1 MISCIAIDD
10 EPLALEVLKKYASH
24 TPELKLV
31 GTWSDAIE
39 AMNYLQHNTVSLLL
53 LDIQMPDIN
62 GFQLYKNLAVKPMVI
77 FTTAYKEYAIDGF
90 EADAV
95 DYLLKPFNLARFQK
109 AVAKAATWEKYKK
122 NSERIPSSPYLYIH
136 EDYKM
141 VKIPFSEIIYIEALD
156 DYVKIHTAARFYLT
170 LLSMKKVLEK
180 LPEKQFIR
188 IHRSYIV
195 ATEKIVFSQFRKLG
209 LINNIELP
217 VGDTY
222 RAEIQDFKNHP

>member
-10 EPLALEVLKKYASH
+10 EPLALEVLKKYASQ
-24 TPELKLV
+24 TPALKLV
-31 GTWSDAIE
+31 AAYSDAVE
-39 AMNYLQHNTVSLLL
+39 AINYLQNNQVSLLL

-62 GFQLYKNLAVKPMVI
+62 GFQLYRNLLIKPMVI

-90 EADAV
+90 EEDAV

-109 AVAKAATWEKYKK
+109 AITKAIAWEKHKEINESK
-122 NSERIPSSPYLYIH
+122 TPSQYLYIH

-141 VKIPFSEIIYIEALD
+141 VKVAFSEIIFIEALD
-156 DYVKIHTAARFYLT
+156 DYVKIHTDTRSYLT

-180 LPEKQFIR
+180 LPGKQFIR

-195 ATEKIVFSQFRKLG
+195 ATEKIIFSQFRKLG

-217 VGDTY
+217 IGDTY
-222 RAEIQDFKNHP
+222 RSEIPDFKTHP

>member
-1 MISCIAIDD
+1 
-10 EPLALEVLKKYASH
+10 
-24 TPELKLV
+24 
-31 GTWSDAIE
+31 
-39 AMNYLQHNTVSLLL
+39 
-53 LDIQMPDIN
+53 MPDIN
-62 GFQLYKNLAVKPMVI
+62 GFQLYRNLVVKPMAI

-109 AVAKAATWEKYKK
+109 AITKAITWEKYKVNNESK
-122 NSERIPSSPYLYIH
+122 TASRYLYIH

-141 VKIPFSEIIYIEALD
+141 VKIPFDEIIFIEAPD
-156 DYVKIHTAARFYLT
+156 DYVKIHTGTISYLT
-170 LLSMKKVLEK
+170 LLSMKKVLEI

-195 ATEKIVFSQFRKLG
+195 AAEKVTFSQFRKLG

-222 RAEIQDFKNHP
+222 RSEIPDFKKHP

>member
-10 EPLALEVLKKYASH
+10 EPLALEVLKKYASQ
-24 TPELKLV
+24 TPALKLLA
-31 GTWSDAIE
+31 TYSDAVE
-39 AMNYLQHNTVSLLL
+39 AMNYLQNNQVSLLL
-53 LDIQMPDIN
+53 LDIQMPDIS
-62 GFQLYKNLAVKPMVI
+62 GFQLYRSLVVKPMVI

-95 DYLLKPFNLARFQK
+95 DYLLKPFNLTRFQK
-109 AVAKAATWEKYKK
+109 AVAKAIAWEKYKEINEGK
-122 NSERIPSSPYLYIH
+122 TPSQYLYIH

-141 VKIPFSEIIYIEALD
+141 VKVAFSEIIFIEALD
-156 DYVKIHTAARFYLT
+156 DYVKIHTDARFYLT

-195 ATEKIVFSQFRKLG
+195 ATEKIIFSQFRKLG
-209 LINNIELP
+209 LTNNIELP

-222 RAEIQDFKNHP
+222 RSAIPGFKKHP

>member
-10 EPLALEVLKKYASH
+10 EPLALEVIKKYASQ
-24 TPELKLV
+24 TQDLKLIA
-31 GTWSDAIE
+31 TYSDAIK
-39 AMNYLQHNTVSLLL
+39 AMSYLQDNTVSLLL

-62 GFQLYKNLAVKPMVI
+62 GFQLYKNLVLKPMVI

-90 EADAV
+90 EADAI

-109 AVAKAATWEKYKK
+109 AVAKAIAWEKSKQS
-122 NSERIPSSPYLYIH
+122 SEVKTPAQFLYIH

-141 VKIPFSEIIYIEALD
+141 VKIAFEDIIFIEALD
-156 DYVKIHTAARFYLT
+156 DYVRIHTSTRPYLT
-170 LLSMKKVLEK
+170 LLSMKKILDK
-180 LPEKQFIR
+180 LPEKKFIR

-195 ATEKIVFSQFRKLG
+195 ATEKIAFSQFKKIG

-217 VGDTY
+217 IGDTY
-222 RAEIQDFKNHP
+222 RSEIQGFNKPQ